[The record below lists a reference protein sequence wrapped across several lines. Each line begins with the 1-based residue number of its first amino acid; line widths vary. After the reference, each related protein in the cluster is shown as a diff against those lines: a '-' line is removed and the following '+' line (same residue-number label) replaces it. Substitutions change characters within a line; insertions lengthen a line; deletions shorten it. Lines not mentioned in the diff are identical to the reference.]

1 LKGDV
6 TMEIVK
12 ITPKMYAQ
20 LCKEDGKDVTDRR
33 IQATNKVIHRI
44 AELKREYHN
53 PDGSI
58 KEQYK

>member
-1 LKGDV
+1 
-6 TMEIVK
+6 MEIVK